1 LRLHNTLTRRKEEF
15 VPLDPANVRMYV
27 CGPTVYD
34 RIHIGNA
41 RPFVIFDVL
50 FRLLRREYG
59 AEHVTYARNITDID
73 DKINNRAK
81 ERGIDI
87 AALTVDTTR
96 TFHEDVAA
104 LGCLP
109 PTFEPRATGTIAE
122 MQEMIAALIAK
133 GYAYAAEGHVLFDV
147 PAMMERPPLPG
158 HIYGLLSKKNRDDLI
173 AGARVDVAPYKRDPA
188 DFVLWKPSTPDL
200 PGWDSPWGRGR
211 PGWHI
216 ECSAMARKHLGETF
230 DIHAG
235 GLDLIFPHHEN
246 EIAQSECCNG
256 VPMARTW
263 MHNGFIERSGEKM
276 AKSVGNIDKV
286 RDLLDEFPG
295 EALRL
300 MLLKTHYRS
309 PLEFTNEGLR
319 EAKAQ
324 LDRWYGAL
332 RGETADLDDVCKR
345 RSRAFDPVEH
355 GLVKALSDDLNTA
368 EAITWLNREVDD
380 VFRYHDGLEKTDQR
394 RVVCAMGKALG
405 LLQQDPDTWFQR
417 PIVGRLYGT
426 ESPDVVR
433 IEGLVGW
440 SEKQINELIEKRK
453 NAREARNFK
462 EADRIRD
469 ELAQQG
475 VILEDG
481 PKGTTWR
488 RAG

>member
-1 LRLHNTLTRRKEEF
+1 LTLRLHNTLTRQKEEF
-15 VPLDPANVRMYV
+15 RPLDPKNVRMYV

-50 FRLLRREYG
+50 YRLLRQQYG
-59 AEHVTYARNITDID
+59 ADHVKYARNITDVD
-73 DKINNRAK
+73 DKINARAK

-87 AALTVDTTR
+87 ATLTTETTER
-96 TFHEDVAA
+96 FREDVAE

-109 PTFEPRATGTIAE
+109 PTVEPAATGHIEE
-122 MQEMIAALIAK
+122 MKAMIATLIAK
-133 GYAYAAEGHVLFDV
+133 GYAYAADGHVLFSV
-147 PAMMERPPLPG
+147 PAMIERPPLPN

-173 AGARVDVAPYKRDPA
+173 AGARVEVAPYKKDPA

-200 PGWDSPWGRGR
+200 PGWESSWGRGR

-216 ECSAMARKHLGETF
+216 ECSAMARKHLGESF
-230 DIHAG
+230 DIHGG

-256 VPMARTW
+256 KPFVKYW
-263 MHNGFIERSGEKM
+263 IHNGFIERGGEKM

-295 EALRL
+295 EAVRL

-309 PLEFTNEGLR
+309 PLEFTKEGL
-319 EAKAQ
+319 Q
-324 LDRWYGAL
+324 
-332 RGETADLDDVCKR
+332 
-345 RSRAFDPVEH
+345 
-355 GLVKALSDDLNTA
+355 LVKHELDMFYTSLRVSEEFEDRHASVDTAWIDTYLFVLQDDLNTPMA
-368 EAITWLNREVDD
+368 LTELLGMRADLNKA
-380 VFRYHDGLEKTDQR
+380 VFDNNSGRAGTLRNTLRIAAAH
-394 RVVCAMGKALG
+394 LG
-405 LLQQDPDTWFQR
+405 LFQR
-417 PIVGRLYGT
+417 SPQDALRWQPKSAAAVDETKIAALIDLRLAA
-426 ESPDVVR
+426 
-433 IEGLVGW
+433 
-440 SEKQINELIEKRK
+440 RK
-453 NAREARNFK
+453 AKNFK

-469 ELAQQG
+469 ELAKQG